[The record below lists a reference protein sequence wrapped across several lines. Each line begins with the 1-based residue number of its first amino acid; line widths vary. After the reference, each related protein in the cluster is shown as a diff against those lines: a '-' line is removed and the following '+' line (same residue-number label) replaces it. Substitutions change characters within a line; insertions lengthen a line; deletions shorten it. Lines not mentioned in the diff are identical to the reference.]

1 VSLGLVRAVA
11 LLTGCTVFIAA
22 VPGAAI
28 ASTAAAQ
35 AGSPP
40 AAAPTVSLRAAIL
53 PLAVQGELSDVDK
66 ETLTGELVEGLRRGA
81 FDVVAPADVLKADS
95 AAGGCNDK
103 DCFKRVAKATNA
115 THLVRATVV
124 VRDRDYDVRVELV
137 DGRAG
142 GVVAK
147 SEEGCEICG
156 VVDAGSLMATAAATL
171 RTKLD
176 ALAKGPSLLTVKSDP
191 VGAEVSIDGEIVG
204 VTPLER
210 PIIPG
215 ERIVRVSKEGYITV
229 EREVTVVEGVAEE
242 VSFGLEKVPHRL
254 PKRPWGYVSLGLGI
268 AGVGVAATFA
278 ALDDHPY
285 KLGKACEGGNL
296 DDSGRCRKLWDTEW
310 IVFGTSLAAA
320 TLVTLGVAVLLTS
333 ASKRAR
339 GTKPDKPA
347 KGSKKKKATARVGI
361 GPGSLLLHGRF

>member
-1 VSLGLVRAVA
+1 M
-11 LLTGCTVFIAA
+11 FIAA
-22 VPGAAI
+22 VPGV
-28 ASTAAAQ
+28 S
-35 AGSPP
+35 
-40 AAAPTVSLRAAIL
+40 AAPEAASAPSTPASVSLRAAIL

-81 FDVVAPADVLKADS
+81 FDVVAPADVLQAEGS
-95 AAGGCNDK
+95 AGGCTDK
-103 DCFKRVAKATNA
+103 DCFKRVATATKA

-137 DGRAG
+137 DGSTG

-156 VVDAGSLMATAAATL
+156 VVDAGSLMASAAATL

-191 VGAEVSIDGEIVG
+191 VGAEVRIDGEIVG

-215 ERIVRVSKEGYITV
+215 ERVVRVSKEGYITV

-242 VSFGLEKVPHRL
+242 VSFGLEKVPNRL

-268 AGVGVAATFA
+268 AGVGVAAAFA

-285 KLGKACEGGNL
+285 KVGKACDGSNM
-296 DDSGRCRKLWDTEW
+296 DDVGRCRRLWDTEW

-333 ASKRAR
+333 SGKRAR
-339 GTKPDKPA
+339 GSKPG
-347 KGSKKKKATARVGI
+347 KGDKKKKASARVGI
-361 GPGSLLLHGRF
+361 GPGSLILRGRF

>member
-1 VSLGLVRAVA
+1 MSFGGGRAVA
-11 LLTGCTVFIAA
+11 LFTGGALFISPLSGFASIAPEAA
-22 VPGAAI
+22 SAPSAP
-28 ASTAAAQ
+28 AS
-35 AGSPP
+35 
-40 AAAPTVSLRAAIL
+40 VSLRAAIL
-53 PLAVQGELSDVDK
+53 PLAVEGELSDVDK
-66 ETLTGELVEGLRRGA
+66 ETLTGSLVEGLRRGS
-81 FDVVAPADVLKADS
+81 FDVVPPADVLVADS
-95 AAGGCNDK
+95 SAGGCADK
-103 DCFKRVAKATNA
+103 DCFVRVAKATRA
-115 THLVRATVV
+115 THLVRAKVV
-124 VRDRDYDVRVELV
+124 VRDRDYDVKVELV
-137 DGRAG
+137 DGKTGAI
-142 GVVAK
+142 VAK

-156 VVDAGSLMATAAATL
+156 VVDAGSLMDSAAATL

-176 ALAKGPSLLTVKSDP
+176 ALAKGPSVLTVKSEP
-191 VGAEVSIDGEIVG
+191 AGAEVRIDGEIVG

-215 ERIVRVSKEGYITV
+215 DRVVRVSKEGFITI

-278 ALDDHPY
+278 ALEDKPY
-285 KLGKACEGGNL
+285 KVGKACDGSNV

-333 ASKRAR
+333 SKSRAK
-339 GTKPDKPA
+339 GSKADKPA
-347 KGSKKKKATARVGI
+347 KSKKRKANARFGI
-361 GPGSLLLHGRF
+361 GPGSFVVRGRF